1 MKWPAEIL
9 AGINAEADRDYGIYD
24 ESGKCLV
31 MFDLDASSAIPA
43 SDIKAIEYDRPDD
56 LVRINAYDRRYRT
69 WRDYI
74 FRGRERAER

>member
-9 AGINAEADRDYGIYD
+9 AGISAEADRDYGIYD

-31 MFDLDASSAIPA
+31 MLDLDASSAIPV

-56 LVRINAYDRRYRT
+56 LVRINAYDRRYHT